1 MDIPEKLNRPCPNR
15 TFDTLARGFYN
26 CPMLRPS
33 DFFDLNGFEFRT
45 LFDGVEYV
53 WEVLG
58 RVGRFT
64 LEYITSVDGDSTIR
78 GIVMDGA
85 YVDDK
90 DAVVIGEGTV
100 VEPGVFIQGPAIIG
114 KNCQIRNGAY
124 IRGDVIVGNNCT
136 VGHATELKNC
146 ILIDTAQAPHF
157 AYVGDSILGRGVNLG
172 AGARLSNVP
181 VTSVRDP
188 ATGKRPS
195 IKIKVE
201 GKVYDTG
208 LPKFGAVIGD
218 GCQIGCNV
226 VTNPGTLIGK
236 NTLVYPNLSL
246 KKGLYPANSIIKLM
260 QQVVAVD
267 RK

>member
-1 MDIPEKLNRPCPNR
+1 
-15 TFDTLARGFYN
+15 
-26 CPMLRPS
+26 MLRPS
-33 DFFDLNGFEFRT
+33 DFFDLNGFEFRA
-45 LFDGVEYV
+45 LFDSVEHV

-58 RVGRFT
+58 RVGRYT

-85 YVDDK
+85 YIDDR

-146 ILIDTAQAPHF
+146 IMLDTAQAPHF

-172 AGARLSNVP
+172 AGTRLSNVP
-181 VTSVRDP
+181 VTSSKCPD
-188 ATGKRPS
+188 TGRRPS
-195 IKIKVE
+195 IKITVE
-201 GKVYDTG
+201 GKEYDTG
-208 LPKFGAVIGD
+208 LAKFGAVVGD
-218 GCQIGCNV
+218 CCQIGCNV

-236 NTLVYPNLSL
+236 NTLVYPNTSL
-246 KKGLYPANSIIKLM
+246 KKGYYAPNTIIKLK
-260 QQVVAVD
+260 QDVVAVK

>member
-1 MDIPEKLNRPCPNR
+1 
-15 TFDTLARGFYN
+15 
-26 CPMLRPS
+26 MLRPS
-33 DFFDLNGFEFRT
+33 DFFDLNGFEFKA
-45 LFDGVEYV
+45 LFDEVDCV

-64 LEYITSVDGDSTIR
+64 FEYIMRLDGDSTIK

-85 YVDDK
+85 YIDDK

-100 VEPGVFIQGPAIIG
+100 VEPGAFIQGPAIIG
-114 KNCQIRNGAY
+114 KNCQIRNCAY
-124 IRGDVIVGNNCT
+124 IRGDVLIGDNCT

-146 ILIDTAQAPHF
+146 IMLDTAQAPHF

-172 AGARLSNVP
+172 AGTRLSNVA
-181 VTSVRDP
+181 VSSVRDKK
-188 ATGKRPS
+188 TGKRPS
-195 IKIKVE
+195 IKINIE
-201 GKVYDTG
+201 GKEYDTG
-208 LPKFGAVIGD
+208 LSKFGAVVGD

-246 KKGLYPANSIIKLM
+246 KKGYYPPNKIIKLL
-260 QQVVAVD
+260 QEVVAVD

>member
-1 MDIPEKLNRPCPNR
+1 
-15 TFDTLARGFYN
+15 
-26 CPMLRPS
+26 MLRPS
-33 DFFDLNGFEFRT
+33 DFFDLNGFEFKA

-53 WEVLG
+53 WDVLG

-64 LEYITSVDGDSTIR
+64 LEYITSVDGNSTIR

-85 YVDDK
+85 YIDDS

-100 VEPGVFIQGPAIIG
+100 VEPGAFIQGPAIIG
-114 KNCQIRNGAY
+114 KNCQVRNGAY
-124 IRGDVIVGNNCT
+124 IRGDVVIGNDCIVG
-136 VGHATELKNC
+136 HSSELKNC
-146 ILIDTAQAPHF
+146 IMIDTAQASHF

-172 AGARLSNVP
+172 AGAKLSNVP
-181 VTSVRDP
+181 VSSARDP
-188 ATGKRPS
+188 QTGKRPT
-195 IKIKVE
+195 IKITVA
-201 GKVYDTG
+201 GKEYDTG
-208 LPKFGAVIGD
+208 LAKFGAVVGD

-246 KKGLYPANSIIKLM
+246 KKGLYPADRIIKLM
-260 QQVVAVD
+260 QQVVAVP

>member
-1 MDIPEKLNRPCPNR
+1 
-15 TFDTLARGFYN
+15 
-26 CPMLRPS
+26 MLRPS
-33 DFFDLNGFEFRT
+33 DFFDLNGFEFKA

-53 WEVLG
+53 WDVLG

-85 YVDDK
+85 YIDDR
-90 DAVVIGEGTV
+90 DAVAIGEGTV
-100 VEPGVFIQGPAIIG
+100 VEPGAFIQGPAIIG
-114 KNCQIRNGAY
+114 RNCQIRNGAY
-124 IRGDVIVGNNCT
+124 IRGHVVIGNDCI
-136 VGHATELKNC
+136 VGHASELKNC
-146 ILIDTAQAPHF
+146 IMIDTAQASHF

-172 AGARLSNVP
+172 AGTKLSNVP
-181 VTSVRDP
+181 VCSVRDP
-188 ATGKRPS
+188 ESGKRPT
-195 IKIKVE
+195 IKITVE
-201 GKVYDTG
+201 GKEYDTG
-208 LPKFGAVIGD
+208 LAKFGAVIGD

-246 KKGLYPANSIIKLM
+246 KKGLYPPNKIIKLV
-260 QQVVAVD
+260 QQVVAVE